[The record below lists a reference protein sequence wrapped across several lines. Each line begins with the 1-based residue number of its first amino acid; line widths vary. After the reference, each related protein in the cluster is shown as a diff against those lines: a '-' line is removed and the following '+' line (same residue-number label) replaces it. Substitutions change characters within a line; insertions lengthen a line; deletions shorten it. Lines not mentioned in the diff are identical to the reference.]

1 MSKNT
6 LKSDFRKV
14 DVDELD
20 EENYRDEAE
29 KEEGNEADQLS
40 QRESEVRRFVS
51 RYPFSYTSVRVCASG
66 GESVDIEIRGE
77 GGSLHTSLVDPFLTT
92 HRKTGIGG
100 DMGSKLATSRL

>member
-51 RYPFSYTSVRVCASG
+51 RYPFIRLCPCVCASG
-66 GESVDIEIRGE
+66 GESVDI
-77 GGSLHTSLVDPFLTT
+77 
-92 HRKTGIGG
+92 
-100 DMGSKLATSRL
+100 

>member
-29 KEEGNEADQLS
+29 KEEGNEVDQLG
-40 QRESEVRRFVS
+40 QREGEVRKLVS
-51 RYPFSYTSVRVCASG
+51 RYPF
-66 GESVDIEIRGE
+66 IR
-77 GGSLHTSLVDPFLTT
+77 
-92 HRKTGIGG
+92 
-100 DMGSKLATSRL
+100 

>member
-40 QRESEVRRFVS
+40 QRESEVRKFVS
-51 RYPFSYTSVRVCASG
+51 RYPFIRVCWWWWGVSRYRK
-66 GESVDIEIRGE
+66 RGE
-77 GGSLHTSLVDPFLTT
+77 GVHACYERQVSHKSCVTC
-92 HRKTGIGG
+92 RKAVT
-100 DMGSKLATSRL
+100 

>member
-40 QRESEVRRFVS
+40 QRESEVRKFVS
-51 RYPFSYTSVRVCASG
+51 RYPLRVYCVGVR
-66 GESVDIEIRGE
+66 
-77 GGSLHTSLVDPFLTT
+77 TY
-92 HRKTGIGG
+92 RKLGRRYWV
-100 DMGSKLATSRL
+100 L

>member
-29 KEEGNEADQLS
+29 KEEGNEQDQIS
-40 QRESEVRRFVS
+40 QREGEVRKLVS
-51 RYPFSYTSVRVCASG
+51 RYPTMSDCVC
-66 GESVDIEIRGE
+66 
-77 GGSLHTSLVDPFLTT
+77 
-92 HRKTGIGG
+92 
-100 DMGSKLATSRL
+100 

>member
-51 RYPFSYTSVRVCASG
+51 RYPFMRVSVCVL
-66 GESVDIEIRGE
+66 VV
-77 GGSLHTSLVDPFLTT
+77 GSQ
-92 HRKTGIGG
+92 
-100 DMGSKLATSRL
+100 

>member
-20 EENYRDEAE
+20 EENFRDEAE

-40 QRESEVRRFVS
+40 QREGEVRKFVS
-51 RYPFSYTSVRVCASG
+51 KYPLILLCVN
-66 GESVDIEIRGE
+66 
-77 GGSLHTSLVDPFLTT
+77 
-92 HRKTGIGG
+92 GIVI
-100 DMGSKLATSRL
+100 

>member
-6 LKSDFRKV
+6 QKSDFRKV

-51 RYPFSYTSVRVCASG
+51 RYPFIRVCVCVYWWWGVS
-66 GESVDIEIRGE
+66 RYN
-77 GGSLHTSLVDPFLTT
+77 
-92 HRKTGIGG
+92 RK
-100 DMGSKLATSRL
+100 

>member
-51 RYPFSYTSVRVCASG
+51 RYPFIHLCPCVCASG
-66 GESVDIEIRGE
+66 GESVDI
-77 GGSLHTSLVDPFLTT
+77 
-92 HRKTGIGG
+92 
-100 DMGSKLATSRL
+100 

>member
-29 KEEGNEADQLS
+29 KEEGNEQDEIS
-40 QRESEVRRFVS
+40 QRESEVRKLVS
-51 RYPFSYTSVRVCASG
+51 RYPTVH
-66 GESVDIEIRGE
+66 E
-77 GGSLHTSLVDPFLTT
+77 
-92 HRKTGIGG
+92 
-100 DMGSKLATSRL
+100 